1 MIRTYHNFKQWVSRH
16 YPNINIMPVYGTG
29 AYILDKPMSPEHMY
43 EYMVQQLPNGNYIVF
58 PGLTAEQVA
67 EQFTSI
73 VKDGVPRRVTKI
85 PTTFSS
91 FEDWLTRN
99 SIKPLHRTH
108 VTDISPADALHDSS
122 LDHVKGN
129 WYLYELEIT
138 ETLQKED
145 IAAPHVFTTSGTVAI
160 LIKTSSSGY
169 VSKRQLFLR
178 KFTTMQPLYEQLV
191 AACAKEDWEQAG
203 QLCGDYASVQFEK
216 QLKVKSIDKMR
227 EAYIDG
233 ILSLFTRNP
242 ENFEV
247 ETSDTTF

>member
-1 MIRTYHNFKQWVSRH
+1 MIRTYHNFKQWVNRH

-29 AYILDKPMSPEHMY
+29 AYIIDKPMNPEHMY
-43 EYMVQQLPNGNYIVF
+43 EYMVQQLPNGTYIVF
-58 PGLTAEQVA
+58 PGLTAEQIQ

-73 VKDGVPRRVTKI
+73 VQNGVPRRVTKI

-99 SIKPLHRTH
+99 NIKPLHRTH

-122 LDHVKGN
+122 LDHIKGN
-129 WYLYELEIT
+129 WYLYELEAASVKT
-138 ETLQKED
+138 ED
-145 IAAPHVFTTSGTVAI
+145 IMAPYVCTSSGTVAI

-178 KFTTMQPLYEQLV
+178 KFTTMQPIYEQLV
-191 AACAKEDWEQAG
+191 AACAKEDWEQAE

-216 QLKVKSIDKMR
+216 QLKVKDTEAMK
-227 EAYIDG
+227 EAYTDG

-247 ETSDTTF
+247 ETSDTSF

>member
-122 LDHVKGN
+122 LDHIKGN
-129 WYLYELEIT
+129 WYLYELEAASV
-138 ETLQKED
+138 KAED
-145 IAAPHVFTTSGTVAI
+145 IIAPHVNTSSGTVAI

-216 QLKVKSIDKMR
+216 QLKVKSIDRMR